1 MVTKNLL
8 LELGTEELPPKSLRT
23 LAQSLHDSFVKLL
36 GENSLSFSSSKW
48 YATPRRLALFITDL
62 ADKQADKEIE
72 VKGPAIKAAFDANG
86 NPPMRGHARSGS
98 SVSRYRSPGAPCRC
112 PSR

>member
-48 YATPRRLALFITDL
+48 YATPRRL
-62 ADKQADKEIE
+62 
-72 VKGPAIKAAFDANG
+72 GPAIKAAFDANG
-86 NPPMRGHARSGS
+86 NPAKAALGWANANGI
-98 SVSRYRSPGAPCRC
+98 
-112 PSR
+112 